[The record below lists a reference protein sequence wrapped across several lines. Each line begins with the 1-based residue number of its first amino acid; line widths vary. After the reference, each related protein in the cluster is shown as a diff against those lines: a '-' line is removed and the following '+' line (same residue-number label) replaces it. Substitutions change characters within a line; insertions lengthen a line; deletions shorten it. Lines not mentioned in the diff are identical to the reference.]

1 MAANNNYD
9 YSATSGYSKYIT
21 PTAWDE
27 FDGFQKN
34 WLSSSPEQQA
44 LYGVTSSEW
53 GDTDTTSFMDKLNND
68 YLKQASTPGEIGWNS
83 GTLGAAGKVLGGIGS
98 LANAWVGLQGV
109 KLGKERLAAQDQQF
123 GASFTNSATSYND
136 QVDKHNQWAAVN
148 RNSTMYDKVQT
159 DYKNIG

>member
-1 MAANNNYD
+1 M
-9 YSATSGYSKYIT
+9 
-21 PTAWDE
+21 
-27 FDGFQKN
+27 
-34 WLSSSPEQQA
+34 
-44 LYGVTSSEW
+44 YGVTSSKW